1 MASFNLLNKVKIVN
15 PHASVDFYYG
25 PYTSLSQAKAQV
37 PAEIRE
43 KGKTVGIISI
53 DNGESKI
60 EEYWWQTDTNDEDL
74 VLKGGSS
81 DIKPFL
87 RLIEAIV
94 SVDQSNAVE
103 DVREIVRQA
112 VNTLNT
118 PLVILKGSFPI
129 LQTIYENEVYRL
141 VLNTDSGNYGSGL
154 SLIQNKEQVIVISKS
169 PLNSGTIGDS
179 VRETVELGN
188 IGNQTI
194 ESVVNQ
200 GTYEIRDLSE
210 GYTAFRAVQNNRQK
224 LWLYIGN
231 SGTIGVGGQIVE
243 PEDFNDISITRTV
256 IPSLQDVLNV
266 GPLTS
271 AFFPSNVEITD
282 DGEKVS
288 FKKSNSLISISED
301 RVELNSDQLII
312 KNSLPENAG
321 QILKVNSNGYFELAV
336 PADTIY
342 DDSDVLK
349 DSDTVS
355 EVTENNKLIT
365 EQDYGG
371 LVYIDQWNPSTNT
384 PELTDA
390 NISKARN
397 AYICTTTGTLFG
409 IDWEKGDYLVY
420 DVTGDIFR
428 EPNPLLGVVSTVGFS
443 NDYEDLDNKP
453 TITTYAE
460 IPEAEITTGTA
471 STLRTITA
479 RRLKFA
485 TDAIKAFVT
494 NGFIAL
500 TGNQTIEGIKTF
512 SSSPII
518 PAPTTDLQAATKK
531 YVDDNGAISVDS
543 VANVATDTILGRI
556 SAGSGESEELTP
568 TQVRGLINVE
578 ANADITDTENVRSS
592 GALMDDE
599 VANLG
604 QVKAF
609 DSSDYANAV
618 ETTNALND
626 RVKSVTVSEPNGSD
640 KVVNIV
646 SLTQAEYD
654 AGTPVD
660 DTFYIIT

>member
-87 RLIEAIV
+87 RLLKASESVNPITNIQDV
-94 SVDQSNAVE
+94 SDS
-103 DVREIVRQA
+103 IMLTI
-112 VNTLNT
+112 NTLST
-118 PLVILKGSFPI
+118 PLIILKGTFPI
-129 LQTIYENEVYRL
+129 LQTVYRNEVYRL
-141 VLNTDSGNYGSGL
+141 VLNTASGSYGSGL
-154 SLIQNKEQVIVISKS
+154 LQIQSKDQVIVLSKS
-169 PLNSGTIGDS
+169 PLNSGTIEDS

-188 IGNQTI
+188 IGTQTI

-243 PEDFNDISITRTV
+243 PEDFNDISTTRTV

-288 FKKSNSLISISED
+288 FKKSNSSISISED

-443 NDYEDLDNKP
+443 NDYDDLDNKP
-453 TITTYAE
+453 
-460 IPEAEITTGTA
+460 
-471 STLRTITA
+471 
-479 RRLKFA
+479 
-485 TDAIKAFVT
+485 
-494 NGFIAL
+494 
-500 TGNQTIEGIKTF
+500 
-512 SSSPII
+512 
-518 PAPTTDLQAATKK
+518 DLSGK
-531 YVDDNGAISVDS
+531 VNSI
-543 VANVATDTILGRI
+543 VAN
-556 SAGSGESEELTP
+556 EP
-568 TQVRGLINVE
+568 T
-578 ANADITDTENVRSS
+578 
-592 GALMDDE
+592 
-599 VANLG
+599 
-604 QVKAF
+604 
-609 DSSDYANAV
+609 
-618 ETTNALND
+618 
-626 RVKSVTVSEPNGSD
+626 GSD